1 MPTKFRGSMT
11 LATLKSVLSDLKDLQ
26 YMLITKNDA
35 GLSVHYS
42 SCFTENDKN
51 KVISMLS
58 RHSSEYGDADE
69 TSNDHTTC
77 KPSGLRVTNDP
88 TNESTG
94 SEHFPESASDLTP
107 RVSTSVSI
115 VPALKNMKLLTLGTD
130 QLLCHYRNALTS
142 LSQVVCKAV
151 AKIWIKVAEP
161 NKQAVH
167 PYKHFNSSKPLWWP
181 RDVDHIEPDHLDKH
195 GRVEV
200 MISILR
206 NKNFSIEVM
215 RLKTSAIDVK
225 AKGVGIVVDKILSE
239 LYYVAIFDRR
249 RRYGN
254 LSDFLIDI
262 VVSNFEFGKRNGS
275 EVVMLSKI
283 PQSALNYVEYP
294 VGTHLESNSRSLPLF
309 NSNKIEKVKRSKAKV
324 KQNKAK
330 MKAKGDFDDEV
341 WDETLYRYSILNDLV
356 VYDPFLIYIEGYTS
370 SSESTEF

>member
-1 MPTKFRGSMT
+1 MPTKFHGSMT

-26 YMLITKNDA
+26 YMLITKNDV

-51 KVISMLS
+51 KVVSMLS
-58 RHSSEYGDADE
+58 HHSSEYGDGDE
-69 TSNDHTTC
+69 TFNDHTTC
-77 KPSGLRVTNDP
+77 KPRLRVTNDP
-88 TNESTG
+88 TNDPTSSKHFTEST
-94 SEHFPESASDLTP
+94 SDLTP

-130 QLLCHYRNALTS
+130 QLLCHYRNAFTS

-239 LYYVAIFDRR
+239 LYYVAIFDRK

-254 LSDFLIDI
+254 LSDYLIDI
-262 VVSNFEFGKRNGS
+262 VVSNFELGKRNGS

-309 NSNKIEKVKRSKAKV
+309 KSNKIEKVKRSKAKV

-330 MKAKGDFDDEV
+330 MKAKVDIDDEV
-341 WDETLYRYSILNDLV
+341 LYKTLYRYNIQNDLV